1 MLGYGVVICFCKVEF
16 FCHPEQG
23 GGVFGQDD
31 GDVED
36 GGVVDA
42 EFFEKGDVEVGVLRV
57 VDVGI
62 GLGTQGKRDH
72 EEQGEEYGFV
82 HDDGVFRVRNYRV
95 WLLVGVMP
103 G

>member
-16 FCHPEQG
+16 FYHPEQG

-57 VDVGI
+57 VEVGI
-62 GLGTQGKRDH
+62 GLGTQGGGCQ
-72 EEQGEEYGFV
+72 EEQDDVNGFV
-82 HDDGVFRVRNYRV
+82 HEKSFYGG
-95 WLLVGVMP
+95 W
-103 G
+103 